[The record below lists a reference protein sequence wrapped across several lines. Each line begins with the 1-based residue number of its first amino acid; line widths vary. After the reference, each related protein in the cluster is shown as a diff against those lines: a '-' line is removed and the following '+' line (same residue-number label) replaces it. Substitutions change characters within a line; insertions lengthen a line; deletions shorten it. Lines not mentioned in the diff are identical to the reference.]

1 MGGRKDLVKASF
13 ILFKQFPL
21 FLRDCSVSISNDLA
35 GGGCPGDGHG
45 SDFVP
50 MVFCVQGTSA
60 RDTYAGDFFT
70 LNSLVS
76 VDSGDVTCSQ
86 GPLR

>member
-21 FLRDCSVSISNDLA
+21 FLRDCSVSIRNDLA

-50 MVFCVQGTSA
+50 LVFGVQGTSA
-60 RDTYAGDFFT
+60 RHTYAGDFFT
-70 LNSLVS
+70 LNPLMS